1 MAVCSRPPFRSLVYL
16 VLFLLQC
23 GLCFVKSSCF
33 CPRAETAA
41 GKRER
46 RVGNR
51 GLSFDPW
58 TLFKWALSYTTRKG
72 RRTREEDRPE
82 TGSLAQ
88 ADKVIISTPKRRRNA
103 ELLYEFHVKESATG
117 KTEVRSPL
125 RSDIYPCALC
135 GEVFFKVHLLDHH
148 KNVKHALSELEEGDS
163 GRNIV
168 EIILQTNWLNRERR
182 PQVQRILKI
191 HNSSK
196 ILDRFEEYREAVKA
210 RASRTGG
217 RWQERCMV
225 DGNELLR
232 FYCSTFTCHLGY
244 KQDSSLCN
252 HRFCSVC
259 GIIRSGFSSKLDG
272 ICTYSSSDRAHESLP
287 EDIEEDFSFM
297 NAKRA
302 ILICRVI
309 AGRIAEDQRLDL
321 QESYDSVAGHC
332 GKDPSLEELHV
343 FSPRAVLPCFVI
355 IYNM

>member
-1 MAVCSRPPFRSLVYL
+1 MR
-16 VLFLLQC
+16 Q
-23 GLCFVKSSCF
+23 
-33 CPRAETAA
+33 RA
-41 GKRER
+41 G
-46 RVGNR
+46 
-51 GLSFDPW
+51 
-58 TLFKWALSYTTRKG
+58 
-72 RRTREEDRPE
+72 TREEEQPE
-82 TGSLAQ
+82 MGYLAQ
-88 ADKVIISTPKRRRNA
+88 ADKVTISTPKIRRNS
-103 ELLYEFHVKESATG
+103 ELLYEFRVTTSD
-117 KTEVRSPL
+117 TEKREALSPL
-125 RSDIYPCALC
+125 GSNIYPCAYC

-148 KNVKHALSELEEGDS
+148 KNVKHALSDLGEEDS

-168 EIILQTNWLNRERR
+168 EIIFQTNWMNRERR
-182 PQVQRILKI
+182 PQVRRILKI

-210 RASRTGG
+210 RASRTGD
-217 RWQERCMV
+217 RWQERCIV
-225 DGNELLR
+225 DGNEFLR

-309 AGRIAEDQRLDL
+309 AGRIAQDQRLDL
-321 QESYDSVAGHC
+321 KESYDSVAGHC
-332 GKDPSLEELHV
+332 GNDSAMEELHV